1 MSQQQTIL
9 RVYSNSLD
17 NQGVLSPYDFLDLY
31 SSIPI
36 KINKSVAEL
45 QDISKKNSDFS
56 IGLQLPGSKRN
67 NRFFENFFNV
77 DTQSLYFDA
86 TKRVQCDVLLDSEPY
101 FRGYMRL
108 NKVAVLNS
116 KVEYDVTLYST
127 VGDIFGKIGNN
138 LLKDLDFSDTEYT
151 FNHIF
156 TQAEV
161 TSKFYYSNF
170 YLNQENPYPYFY
182 PIVHNGY
189 NYYSSSGATIPNI
202 SGNTTGA
209 TLIDQTRIYTSTSP
223 INAWSTLSGATAAG
237 AQEYFINSPTY
248 GLRDNQLKP
257 ALSIW
262 NLMKLM
268 FKTYGYTISGDF
280 LNTPWIKTLYLYG
293 YFSSE
298 LTKFSYKIN
307 SIQTLP
313 LEGVELRTAYIN
325 PTTYLVVVCKLG
337 TGIPCYCTD
346 DINFQIICF
355 PSPTPTAT
363 GPIPTSTPTPTPGGP
378 TPTPSS
384 TPIPTATP
392 TPVPFGNQVIRAGT
406 SGYTATNCALDI
418 LSSFDVP
425 ADRFKSVDYLPQ
437 PVGTAVS
444 YVDGD
449 SVLFSLVIDPAI
461 KQIDL
466 LSSIAKKFN
475 LVFVPDPNNPNQIN
489 IEPFDYYM
497 GTGNVYDWTPKISFD
512 KGFTVEPS
520 LNFIESTL
528 FMTDLEDGDDGNK
541 IFKAQN
547 NRIYGQNI
555 IYNPTD
561 FKSQEKKIDTIFSP
575 ELIRKWDENIGLPL
589 GINYAATNE
598 ISSYDNQVRW
608 MYKGV
613 KSKPK
618 LFFWLGGFNPFIDQI
633 NEVYFNGSGFVNTYS
648 IKIQDSISTGVTS
661 PSEYEV
667 IPTISHTM
675 PMGLGDQYKI
685 NNDSLSILFNSELPV
700 NVGVQTFNTYTE
712 NDVYTNFYSNRIS
725 NLYDPNTRFL
735 TGNFDLKYSDIQNL
749 SPNDI
754 IKINEQY
761 FIVNKINDFNLT
773 NRELT
778 KVELVQFNNNPQ
790 SYVDRYFAYYYCD
803 DPDVCYKLKT
813 DFTNPNLLDTN
824 YIWSIYYDRQVGSLS
839 GQTSGFTSSFRYF
852 NIDPTGST
860 DYVSYNPYTMYEI
873 TEDEYTNGSC
883 LSWTGDT
890 FLYDLIY
897 NSIDPTNSPMFAMAS
912 YWENRF
918 GTRKGSNIFENCED
932 FYNTADTYGIRTR
945 NVPLQSGRY
954 IMLQYYYPWV
964 SVDGGYTFT
973 ERTSASPRFYSDFC
987 INLNGSRFYGITD
1000 GLDKLYLST
1009 NYGVSWSQIST
1020 SPTMYWTAV
1029 YCSSNGQ
1036 HITGISSAGWYVS
1049 SDYGATW
1056 YTVSPSS
1063 SFKFK
1068 SDVYMDST
1076 GGLLIAGNSGV
1087 FFDSDPFVYAKR
1099 AFDVGTGTTYANLT
1113 NAPQA
1118 YWQSVCVSDSGQY
1131 IGLFGEFSE
1140 TGSTDDRQI
1149 WTSND
1154 YGATFT
1160 YRSTLK
1166 GESSQI
1172 SMSSD
1177 GKYWVIN
1184 SRGFFIPSIA
1194 AIWVSSDYGATFTN
1208 VGGGDGAYGNSAI
1221 SQNGKTMMVSANISH
1236 NSGLSFS
1243 STGVPSYSAV
1253 AINR

>member
-1 MSQQQTIL
+1 MSQQQTVL

-17 NQGVLSPYDFLDLY
+17 DQGVLSPYDFLDLY

-86 TKRVQCDVLLDSEPY
+86 TKRVQCDVLLNDEPY

-138 LLKDLDFSDTEYT
+138 LLRDLDFDDTQYT
-151 FNHIF
+151 FNHTF
-156 TQAEV
+156 NQSGV
-161 TSKFYYSNF
+161 TSLFYYSNF
-170 YLNQENPYPYFY
+170 YLDREQPYPYFY

-189 NYYSSSGATIPNI
+189 NYYNSSGATIPNV

-209 TLIDQTRIYTSTSP
+209 TLVDQTRIYTSTSP

-237 AQEYFINSPTY
+237 VQEYYINSPTY

-257 ALSIW
+257 GLSIW

-313 LEGVELRTAYIN
+313 LEGVSVNLYLN
-325 PTTYLVVVCKLG
+325 NLVVTKLDV
-337 TGIPCYCTD
+337 GIPVYCSE
-346 DINFQIICF
+346 DINFTINYGA
-355 PSPTPTAT
+355 PSYSAYT
-363 GPIPTSTPTPTPGGP
+363 GTIL
-378 TPTPSS
+378 
-384 TPIPTATP
+384 
-392 TPVPFGNQVIRAGT
+392 AGT
-406 SGYTATNCALDI
+406 SGSTFPAYTIDSISA
-418 LSSFDVP
+418 SVP
-425 ADRFKSVDYLPQ
+425 YENNLKYAPL
-437 PVGTAVS
+437 PVGTVVTYQDGNAV
-444 YVDGD
+444 D
-449 SVLFSLVIDPAI
+449 FSLVIDPAI

-475 LVFVPDPNNPNQIN
+475 LVFIPNPDIPNDII

-497 GTGNVYDWTPKISFD
+497 GTGNIYDWTPKLSFD
-512 KGFTVEPS
+512 KGFTVEPA

-528 FMTDLEDGDDGNK
+528 FMSDLEDGDDGNK

-575 ELIRKWDENIGLPL
+575 ELIRKWDNNIGLPL

-598 ISSYDNQVRW
+598 TSSYDNQVRW

-633 NEVYFNGSGFVNTYS
+633 NEVYYNGSGFVNTYS
-648 IKIQDSISTGVTS
+648 IKIQDSNSTGVTI
-661 PSEYEV
+661 PSSYEV

-675 PMGLGDQYKI
+675 PMGLADQYKI
-685 NNDSLSILFNSELPV
+685 NNDSLCVLFNSELPV
-700 NVGVQTFNTYTE
+700 DIGIQTFNTYTE
-712 NDVYTNFYSNRIS
+712 NDVYSNFYSNRIS
-725 NLYDPNTRFL
+725 NLYDPNTRVL
-735 TGNFDLKYSDIQNL
+735 TGNFDLKYSDIQKL

-761 FIVNKINDFNLT
+761 FIVNKINEFNLT

-803 DPDVCYKLKT
+803 DPSVCYKLKT

-824 YIWSIYYDRQVGSLS
+824 FIWSIYYDRQVGSLT
-839 GQTSGFTSSFRYF
+839 GTTSGFTSSFRYF
-852 NIDPTGST
+852 NITPTGST

-873 TEDEYTNGSC
+873 TKDQYDNGTC

-890 FLYDLIY
+890 FLYGLIY
-897 NSIDPTNSPMFAMAS
+897 NSTDPTNSPMYAMAS

-918 GTRKGSNIFENCED
+918 GTRKGSNIFESCED
-932 FYNTADTYGIRTR
+932 FYNTADTYGIITR

-954 IMLQYYYPWV
+954 IMIQSYNPWV
-964 SVDGGYTFT
+964 SIDGGNTFT
-973 ERTSASPRFYSDFC
+973 ERTTSSPRFFQDFC
-987 INLNGSRFYGITD
+987 INLDGSRFYAVTG
-1000 GLDKLYLST
+1000 GQDKIYLST

-1020 SPTMYWTAV
+1020 SPTLYWKSL

-1036 HITGISSAGWYVS
+1036 HIAGVTSTQGWYF
-1049 SDYGATW
+1049 SDNYGSTW
-1056 YTVSPSS
+1056 TLVPNSVYYTGSTTY
-1063 SFKFK
+1063 
-1068 SDVYMDST
+1068 DWACVYMDTT
-1076 GGLLIAGNSGV
+1076 GLHQLAGINYDIFNVSY
-1087 FFDSDPFVYAKR
+1087 PQQYAKNLLN
-1099 AFDVGTGTTYANLT
+1099 VGTGSTFTNLT
-1113 NAPQA
+1113 NAPLS
-1118 YWQSVCVSDSGQY
+1118 YWKSVCMSDSGQY
-1131 IGLFGEFSE
+1131 IGLYGEFSQS
-1140 TGSTDDRQI
+1140 GGTDDRRVYI
-1149 WTSND
+1149 SRN

-1160 YRSTLK
+1160 YMT
-1166 GESSQI
+1166 GFTTPATTEI
-1172 SMSSD
+1172 SMSAD
-1177 GKYWVIN
+1177 GKYWCIN
-1184 SRGFFIPSIA
+1184 NSAYFAPGPP
-1194 AIWVSSDYGATFTN
+1194 AIWVSTDYGVTFTN
-1208 VGGGDGAYGNSAI
+1208 NAPSGAILFSNTAT
-1221 SQNGKTMMVSANISH
+1221 SQNGKTMVVSKMNIAPSDPT
-1236 NSGLSFS
+1236 NNKAYISQNYGTSFTEL
-1243 STGVPSYSAV
+1243 TGFGARTYTV